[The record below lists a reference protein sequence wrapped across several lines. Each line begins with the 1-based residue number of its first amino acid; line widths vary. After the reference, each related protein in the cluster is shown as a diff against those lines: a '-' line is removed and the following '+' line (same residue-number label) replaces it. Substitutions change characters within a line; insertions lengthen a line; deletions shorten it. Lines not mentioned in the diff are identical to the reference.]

1 MTDAVC
7 LERYEGYLRD
17 VKKSSQNTR
26 SSYLRDVRQLGD
38 YLSTHTAAT
47 LDSAD
52 EDELFDYIEWLR
64 SNGKS
69 VATVSRAIA
78 SLKNFYQYLVSQ
90 GVVEQNPTGKL
101 VPDKTT
107 QKLPQILTAKEV
119 ETLLEQPQCVDVKGY
134 RDRAMLELLYATGI
148 RVSELISLNITD
160 VNLSAAVIRCQTRD
174 KIRVIPVYP
183 AAVSALSEY
192 INFVRPQMIASPDE
206 QSLFVNISGE
216 RMSRQGFWKI
226 IKSYQK

>member
-7 LERYEGYLRD
+7 LERYEEYLRD

-38 YLSTHTAAT
+38 YLSTHTAVT
-47 LDSAD
+47 LDTA
-52 EDELFDYIEWLR
+52 EEQELCDYIEWMR

-90 GVVEQNPTGKL
+90 DVVEHNPTGKL

-119 ETLLEQPQCVDVKGY
+119 ETLLEQPQCVDVKG
-134 RDRAMLELLYATGI
+134 
-148 RVSELISLNITD
+148 
-160 VNLSAAVIRCQTRD
+160 
-174 KIRVIPVYP
+174 
-183 AAVSALSEY
+183 
-192 INFVRPQMIASPDE
+192 
-206 QSLFVNISGE
+206 
-216 RMSRQGFWKI
+216 
-226 IKSYQK
+226 